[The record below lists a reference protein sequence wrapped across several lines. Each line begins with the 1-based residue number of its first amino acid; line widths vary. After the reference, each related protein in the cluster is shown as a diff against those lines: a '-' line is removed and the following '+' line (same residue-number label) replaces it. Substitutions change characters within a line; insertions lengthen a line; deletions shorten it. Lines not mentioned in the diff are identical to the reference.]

1 MIKSFSF
8 AFFFSF
14 DSTFYEPS
22 TILGFV
28 WNPKGIKERKNI
40 MKNDFLVFG
49 FKVKN
54 IILKILHIFL
64 GFILQV
70 ESQTNKIEYFINLH
84 KQMGNIFLES

>member
-1 MIKSFSF
+1 
-8 AFFFSF
+8 
-14 DSTFYEPS
+14 
-22 TILGFV
+22 
-28 WNPKGIKERKNI
+28 

-49 FKVKN
+49 FKVEN

-70 ESQTNKIEYFINLH
+70 ESQTNKIESFINLQ